1 MAVGKSFN
9 RRFFLPRNY
18 LSGRSYWIDAAS
30 DCWNA
35 RRLNAPIS
43 WEDVDLGRVE
53 KAIAAGHY

>member
-9 RRFFLPRNY
+9 RRFFPREIIRQA
-18 LSGRSYWIDAAS
+18 RSYWIDAAS

-43 WEDVDLGRVE
+43 WEDVDLGRAE